1 MSIAPR
7 RRFVRLGM
15 AAAVVAA
22 ATLSGCVSTEVAQ
35 PYTPGIG
42 VNSAAQGINLRA
54 LTVVAQDGSGRLT
67 GSLDSA
73 SGDTLTSI
81 SGQATGTNFE
91 DLSELKTGSATIQ
104 VPAGTLV
111 NLTGQKITLSSD
123 DLKPGLY
130 ARLTFAFEKAGDVT
144 VLVPVVDA
152 EQPDYASAQPEG

>member
-1 MSIAPR
+1 MSIVPR
-7 RRFVRLGM
+7 RRLVRLGM

-35 PYTPGIG
+35 PYTPAIG
-42 VNSAAQGINLRA
+42 VNSDAEGVNLRA
-54 LTVVAQDGSGRLT
+54 LTVVAKEGKGRLT

-81 SGQATGTNFE
+81 SGKATGSNFD
-91 DLSELKTGSATIQ
+91 DLSDLTTESATIQ
-104 VPAGTLV
+104 VPAGKLV
-111 NLTGQKITLSSD
+111 DLTGQKITLSSD
-123 DLKPGLY
+123 DLTPGLY
-130 ARLTFAFEKAGDVT
+130 ARLTFAFERAGDVT